1 MLPQLLIWLSEGH
14 QKNFVLR
21 TVLRIFKFEKLV
33 KETLSFCKTVLK
45 KSFNY
50 FYNYASTANQ
60 FYQARNSSKFLHMSC
75 RTVNFANSYFPRT
88 IKEWNN
94 SNLKILKSVSFQIF
108 KNSLLKFMR
117 PAPNSLFNVSQS
129 LGIKLLTNI

>member
-1 MLPQLLIWLSEGH
+1 M
-14 QKNFVLR
+14 
-21 TVLRIFKFEKLV
+21 LRIFKFEKLV
-33 KETLSFCKTVLK
+33 KEILSFCKIVLK

-50 FYNYASTANQ
+50 FYNYASTGNQ

-108 KNSLLKFMR
+108 KNSLLKFIR